1 MYPWLRVL
9 RTWQGAVGKAR
20 VDLLATTTIRLRVW
34 PNDLDLYRHVNNGRY
49 LTLAD
54 LARMDWFLRTGVYA
68 AARHHQAYPVI
79 GDAIAKFR
87 RDLRLFDRFE
97 IQTRMMGWDDRWGFL
112 EHRFVRAGRII
123 GMVAIRGV
131 FKSPTGAVNPQL
143 LLAQLH
149 REQASPEC
157 PAWANN
163 FQQAAENLSALLRE
177 EERRE
182 GLR

>member
-1 MYPWLRVL
+1 M
-9 RTWQGAVGKAR
+9 TS
-20 VDLLATTTIRLRVW
+20 IRLRVW
-34 PNDLDLYRHVNNGRY
+34 PNDLDINRHVNNGRY

-54 LARMDWFLRTGVYA
+54 LARMDWFLRTGVFA
-68 AARHHQAYPVI
+68 AARQHQAFPVI

-87 RDLRLFDRFE
+87 RDLRLFQSFE
-97 IQTRMMGWDDRWGFL
+97 IRTRMIGWDHKWGFL

-123 GMVAIRGV
+123 GVVAIRGV
-131 FKSPTGAVNPQL
+131 FKSPQGPVDPQQ

-149 REQASPEC
+149 QQKASPEC
-157 PAWANN
+157 PVWANN
-163 FQQAAENLSALLRE
+163 FHQAAESLSALLRE